1 MRKGLQNV
9 QNSENNS
16 YKIIA
21 VDDEEGIVDS
31 LSIFLKRSGY
41 QFVGVTD
48 PVEAVEKVKSE
59 HFDLMILDFIMTPI
73 HGDQVVEEIR
83 KFNKDLYI
91 LLLTGHKDLAPPL
104 ETIRRLDIQGYC
116 EKSDKFDQLLLL
128 IESGIKSIAQMN
140 QIKNI
145 NTQLSNTYE
154 KLEQAYLESIQTL
167 RYTVEAKDTYTRGH
181 SDRVSEYSV
190 LIGKHLGLPQ
200 PDLDTLRVGG
210 LFHDI
215 GKIGV
220 PDAILQKNGRLDD
233 DEYSQIKQ
241 HPNIPQPDLDTLR
254 VGGLFHDIGKIGVPD
269 AILQKNGRLDDDE
282 YSQIKQHPNIGVHI
296 LSHAKIFQNILPIVE
311 HHHEKFDGTG
321 YPSRLAGNDIP
332 YLARIASV
340 ADSFDAM
347 TSRRAYRDS
356 LPIDVVIG
364 EFEKCKGSQFDP
376 EVADVFLDILRN
388 HYDEIE
394 EIKEKYVSE

>member
-9 QNSENNS
+9 QNSQNS
-16 YKIIA
+16 QYRIIA

-41 QFVGVTD
+41 DFTGVTN
-48 PVEAVEKVKSE
+48 PVDAIELVKKE
-59 HFDLMILDFIMTPI
+59 HFDLMVLDFIMTPF

-128 IESGIKSIAQMN
+128 IESGIKSIEQMN
-140 QIKNI
+140 EIRKI
-145 NTQLSNTYE
+145 NVELRDTNE
-154 KLEQAYLESIQTL
+154 KLEKAYLESIQTL

-181 SDRVSEYSV
+181 SERVSEYSV
-190 LIGKHLGLPQ
+190 LIGKKLGLSDS
-200 PDLDTLRVGG
+200 DLKNLQIGG

-220 PDAILQKNGRLDD
+220 PDSILQKESKL
-233 DEYSQIKQ
+233 
-241 HPNIPQPDLDTLR
+241 T
-254 VGGLFHDIGKIGVPD
+254 
-269 AILQKNGRLDDDE
+269 DDE
-282 YSQIKQHPNIGVHI
+282 YSQIKQHPNIGLHI
-296 LSHAKIFQNILPIVE
+296 LSHASIFEDILPIVE
-311 HHHEKFDGTG
+311 HHHEKYDGSG
-321 YPSRLAGNDIP
+321 YPGKLAGEQIP
-332 YLARIASV
+332 YLARIAAI

-347 TSRRAYRDS
+347 TSRRSYRDS
-356 LPIDVVIG
+356 LPIENVIS
-364 EFEKCKGSQFDP
+364 EFKRCRGTQFDP
-376 EVADVFLDILRN
+376 ELADLFLDILEN
-388 HYDEIE
+388 HYDEIS
-394 EIKEKYVSE
+394 EIQEKFI

>member
-1 MRKGLQNV
+1 MRTHLHGVDNTE
-9 QNSENNS
+9 NTENNT
-16 YKIIA
+16 YRIIA

-41 QFVGVTD
+41 DFTGVTD
-48 PVEAVEKVKSE
+48 PNEAIELVKEE
-59 HFDLMILDFIMTPI
+59 HFDLMVLDFIMTPF

-140 QIKNI
+140 QIKKI
-145 NTQLSNTYE
+145 NEELSDTYE

-181 SDRVSEYSV
+181 SDRVSELSV
-190 LIGKHLGLPQ
+190 LIGKHLRLPEA
-200 PDLDTLRVGG
+200 DLDTLRVGG

-220 PDAILQKNGRLDD
+220 PDSIIQKDSRLT
-233 DEYSQIKQ
+233 E
-241 HPNIPQPDLDTLR
+241 
-254 VGGLFHDIGKIGVPD
+254 
-269 AILQKNGRLDDDE
+269 DE
-282 YSQIKQHPNIGVHI
+282 YSQIKQHPNIGIHI

-311 HHHEKFDGTG
+311 HHHERYDGNG
-321 YPSRLAGNDIP
+321 YPSKLAGENIP
-332 YLARIASV
+332 YLARITSI

-347 TSRRAYRDS
+347 SSRRSYRES
-356 LPIDVVIG
+356 LPLDIIKE
-364 EFEKCKGSQFDP
+364 EFRKNRGTQFDP
-376 EVADVFLDILRN
+376 NLTDIFLDILEN
-388 HYDEIE
+388 HYDEIK
-394 EIKEKYVSE
+394 EIQEKYTKIENE